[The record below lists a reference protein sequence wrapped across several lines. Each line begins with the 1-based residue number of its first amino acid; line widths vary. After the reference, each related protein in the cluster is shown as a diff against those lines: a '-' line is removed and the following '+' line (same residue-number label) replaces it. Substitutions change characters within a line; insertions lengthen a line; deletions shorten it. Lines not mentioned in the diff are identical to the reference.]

1 MIEADSPNL
10 WTLRKHMGDV
20 KVKAVLVYAL
30 VWLSELVSV
39 ERNLTQV
46 QVAELANDILNDHG
60 YLKVEE
66 VKYIFKSAVRSEK
79 IFGRLDYNV
88 VMGWIERYAAQRA
101 EECRRL
107 SEADDTRRYQGA
119 YTPPTDAISY
129 EEYIAQTRAR
139 AGAGDK
145 DAERLLAEAVIPSE
159 LVKTVPAVSDRE
171 REQAFQEFRRQYV
184 MEKKIKEAK
193 NR

>member
-10 WTLRKHMGDV
+10 WTLRKHIGDV

-39 ERNLTQV
+39 ERNLTKV
-46 QVAELANDILNDHG
+46 QVGELANDILNDHG

-66 VKYIFKSAVRSEK
+66 LKYIFKDAVKNEK
-79 IFGRLDYNV
+79 IYGRLDYNV

-101 EECRRL
+101 DECRRI
-107 SEADDTRRYQGA
+107 SEAEDTARYSGA
-119 YTPPTDAISY
+119 YVPPADAISY
-129 EEYIAQTRAR
+129 DEYIAQIRQRA
-139 AGAGDK
+139 AEGDK
-145 DAERLLAEAVIPSE
+145 EAERLLAEAIIPSD
-159 LVKTVPAVSDRE
+159 LVKSVPAVSSRE
-171 REQAFQEFRRQYV
+171 REEEFQDFRRRYV
-184 MEKKIKEAK
+184 IDKKIKEAK